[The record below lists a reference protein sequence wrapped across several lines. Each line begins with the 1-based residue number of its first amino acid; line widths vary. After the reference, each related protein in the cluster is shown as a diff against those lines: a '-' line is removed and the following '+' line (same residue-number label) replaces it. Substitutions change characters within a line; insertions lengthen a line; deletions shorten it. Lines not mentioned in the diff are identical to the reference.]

1 MRITHMEP
9 IAPEPSRCIEV
20 ESPDRLFAAGGDD
33 GVSLVSH
40 NSVLQRNVALACIMR
55 PQSWRFLG
63 IDLKMVELSSL
74 NAYSNVVLGIATN
87 VEDAL
92 SVLRFAQ
99 QTMMKRYDEMSQLG
113 INDFNKLTGD
123 RQGLMVMVD
132 EMGELLSTSGVKT
145 DEGKAED
152 ELKGEAKMIIGSIAR
167 LGRAAGVHLL
177 LATQRPDA
185 TILPGE
191 TKAQFG
197 GRANCG
203 RTDTNA
209 SSMILDNGEGTRVK
223 AHPRGRVYIKIHG
236 NGDHAQG
243 FFADPTWIDNWL
255 ASKGLKPDGT
265 PLNAS
270 SAATSTSLSSMG
282 DMDAPA
288 ESTSNSDNDSGSDD
302 DSNLMIAVD
311 GNADNTIDAD
321 STNGTDS
328 VDNIDDDTMSFDD
341 DGDTVA
347 PEQKQPTVV
356 NREGV
361 ELSLGGARQS
371 TEDKYHRP
379 EEDWDDDLANLIE
392 MNRK

>member
-20 ESPDRLFAAGGDD
+20 ESSDRLFAAGGDS
-33 GVSLVSH
+33 GVSIVSH

-92 SVLRFAQ
+92 SILRFAQ
-99 QTMMKRYDEMSQLG
+99 QTMMKRYDEMAKLG

-223 AHPRGRVYIKIHG
+223 AYPRGRVYIKIHG

-255 ASKGLKPDGT
+255 ASKGLNPDGT
-265 PLNAS
+265 PLNTS
-270 SAATSTSLSSMG
+270 STTTSSLHNMA

-288 ESTSNSDNDSGSDD
+288 GEDADGDMMISVDDSDD
-302 DSNLMIAVD
+302 NEPTANSA
-311 GNADNTIDAD
+311 
-321 STNGTDS
+321 DS
-328 VDNIDDDTMSFDD
+328 VDELNDDTMSFDD
-341 DGDTVA
+341 DDEPETTPPPQA
-347 PEQKQPTVV
+347 PVV

-361 ELSLGGARQS
+361 ELSLGGERQS

-379 EEDWDDDLANLIE
+379 EEDWDDDLSNLIE